1 MNLITDYQAA
11 AFWLGVTNF
20 AVTTGL
26 GLYLWVY
33 NKDRVTNGRIT
44 ALETDIDARLDDHTA
59 RLVRLEQ
66 EQRHS
71 LGHGDLE
78 PIYERVNTI
87 SEQMSALGGEFNAVK
102 RLLETMHRHLLE
114 SRA

>member
-1 MNLITDYQAA
+1 MSLITDYQAA

-26 GLYLWVY
+26 GFYLWIY
-33 NKDRVTNGRIT
+33 NRDRVTNSRIST
-44 ALETDIDARLDDHTA
+44 LETAIDARLDDHAA

-71 LGHGDLE
+71 LGSDDLD
-78 PIYERVNTI
+78 PLYERVNAVGT
-87 SEQMSALGGEFNAVK
+87 QMSELRGEFGAVK
-102 RLLETMHRHLLE
+102 RLLETMHRHMLTGG
-114 SRA
+114 A